1 MLAMGT
7 EVTVAEEDGTMAER
21 KGTFAYIIDL

>member
-1 MLAMGT
+1 MLAMAT
-7 EVTVAEEDGTMAER
+7 EAVAAEEKATMAER